1 MNTQLMLFSFE
12 CIHNTH
18 TVHIHKTLNTNNT
31 CNTLNISTTHEL
43 KFNFEPSFKSI
54 ADLLANWKMKMV
66 KHLQRA
72 FGSYDRFCLRILE
85 HATEKHPST
94 LSCSLL
100 CACFWL
106 VGLLRLLMTSSA
118 SSVTRVFCHVAPG
131 VEPASLKTH
140 AINYLT
146 ARIAWR
152 AATVPRFNENTGIQ
166 QQMIPDIGGMSV
178 LGTY

>member
-1 MNTQLMLFSFE
+1 MYHCRSVAGHGDVDKDCKVSQS
-12 CIHNTH
+12 H
-18 TVHIHKTLNTNNT
+18 
-31 CNTLNISTTHEL
+31 
-43 KFNFEPSFKSI
+43 
-54 ADLLANWKMKMV
+54 D
-66 KHLQRA
+66 
-72 FGSYDRFCLRILE
+72 SYDRFCLRILE

-152 AATVPRFNENTGIQ
+152 AATVPRFNENTAVLNCEVKDGIESMNSKPTLLENQ
-166 QQMIPDIGGMSV
+166 RKEREDIIV
-178 LGTY
+178 DEREAFYHATLCNP